1 LAAEIIANVCVSAIW
16 SNGYAGG
23 QKSNRD
29 GRSNKLVRCGVDY
42 KDPTLIRSKRIE
54 TSNGSVRNIAVYLDL
69 RAAENCCRDE
79 NPKDKNE
86 HPFGIARPTAAPS
99 GVRCEEA
106 GFGWKKSRSVFHK
119 FVSGFCRFSE
129 SKCII
134 FRGRMVLIGNLSAYL
149 PQRMGRLIGTEQF
162 AHLRHVIRKLAAFLV
177 RENGLHAASEL
188 SIPGQALDLAAV
200 ILQTGPRGRFVQ
212 PARIF

>member
-1 LAAEIIANVCVSAIW
+1 ME
-16 SNGYAGG
+16 
-23 QKSNRD
+23 
-29 GRSNKLVRCGVDY
+29 
-42 KDPTLIRSKRIE
+42 
-54 TSNGSVRNIAVYLDL
+54 
-69 RAAENCCRDE
+69 
-79 NPKDKNE
+79 
-86 HPFGIARPTAAPS
+86 
-99 GVRCEEA
+99 
-106 GFGWKKSRSVFHK
+106 KSRSVFHK

>member
-1 LAAEIIANVCVSAIW
+1 
-16 SNGYAGG
+16 
-23 QKSNRD
+23 
-29 GRSNKLVRCGVDY
+29 
-42 KDPTLIRSKRIE
+42 
-54 TSNGSVRNIAVYLDL
+54 
-69 RAAENCCRDE
+69 
-79 NPKDKNE
+79 
-86 HPFGIARPTAAPS
+86 
-99 GVRCEEA
+99 
-106 GFGWKKSRSVFHK
+106 
-119 FVSGFCRFSE
+119 
-129 SKCII
+129 
-134 FRGRMVLIGNLSAYL
+134 MVLIRNLSAYL